1 MYIVALWS
9 HNQLLSVGG
18 PLVQYFSTL
27 CKNLNKLSGVGAC
40 CVMSAWWS
48 KLKMLPFFTFS
59 TGMPV
64 LYVDTDQH
72 LTQLLCSLYTGVG
85 RSTSEV

>member
-1 MYIVALWS
+1 MVTQSTAECRWALS
-9 HNQLLSVGG
+9 TVFLN
-18 PLVQYFSTL
+18 PVQEPQ
-27 CKNLNKLSGVGAC
+27 KISGVGAC